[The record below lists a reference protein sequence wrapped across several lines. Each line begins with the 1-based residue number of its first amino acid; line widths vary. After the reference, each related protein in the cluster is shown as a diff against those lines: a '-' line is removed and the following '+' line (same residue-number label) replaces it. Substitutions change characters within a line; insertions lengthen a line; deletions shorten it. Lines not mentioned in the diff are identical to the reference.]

1 MSADEAAR
9 QAHIEVFGTD
19 PVASKHIT
27 DFSEHNRILQEAA
40 GLERRFIERTR
51 RQVAVSDRLMAQRDA
66 ILAVALEMLN
76 NEIPGSIYEEYEAKL
91 NKAKE
96 AGDAEHGEQAGEE
109 AGPGG
114 S

>member
-1 MSADEAAR
+1 MSADEGAR
-9 QAHIEVFGTD
+9 QAYEEVFGVD

-27 DFSEHNRILQEAA
+27 DFPEHNRVLQEAA
-40 GLERRFIERTR
+40 LLEQRFIERTR

-66 ILAVALEMLN
+66 ILAVAEEMLN
-76 NEIPGSIYEEYEAKL
+76 YVIPSSVYEEYEAKL

-96 AGDAEHGEQAGEE
+96 AGDAEHGEQEREE